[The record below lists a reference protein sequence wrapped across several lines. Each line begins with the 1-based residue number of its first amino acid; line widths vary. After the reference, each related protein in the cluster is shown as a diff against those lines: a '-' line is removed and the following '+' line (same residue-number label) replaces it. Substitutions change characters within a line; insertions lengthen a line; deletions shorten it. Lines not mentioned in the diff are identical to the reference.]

1 MSEKQVYSLSIS
13 ARAVLNLHSLNNE
26 GGEGNQIQTRMVDI
40 VTYDENRQPRLA
52 NVNAISGDMFKHI
65 QAEHLHRIATEKG
78 LPLCKACQRFDANR
92 MSADPDFRDWV
103 KAEKPT
109 QVQVVDRLLAC
120 AIDNLEGNL
129 ITEGNL
135 SAPRKSVVEF
145 GWVVCLPDKDAGAS
159 DEYFHVKYAPDRRE
173 KPTDKDEREG
183 NLGQAIFHR
192 PTNSGVYA
200 IVTNLELSRIGYN
213 DISHTYVD
221 GVDRQAQYAALLESI
236 LYTFIE
242 MNGAMR
248 NTQMPHLVALDGVVA
263 VSYGIAP
270 APTVSPL
277 NKDFKQVI
285 EGTRDA
291 INRLHN
297 KDVVQ
302 VLPFD
307 NLTEFSDILSTL
319 ILESEPYTMQSVG
332 AV

>member
-1 MSEKQVYSLSIS
+1 MSDKQVYSLSIS
-13 ARAVLNLHSLNNE
+13 ARALLNLHSLNNE

-40 VTYDENRQPRLA
+40 VTYDDNKQPRLA

-78 LPLCKACQRFDANR
+78 LPLCQACQRFDANR

-109 QVQVVDRLLAC
+109 QVQVVDRLLTC
-120 AIDNLEGNL
+120 TIDNLEGNL

-145 GWVVCLPDKDAGAS
+145 GWVVGLPDAVTS
-159 DEYFHVKYAPDRRE
+159 DEYFHVKYVPDRRE

-213 DISHTYVD
+213 DISHTYVAEA
-221 GVDRQAQYAALLESI
+221 DRQAQYAALLESM
-236 LYTFIE
+236 LYTFVE

-248 NTQMPHLVALDGVVA
+248 NTQMPHLAALDGVVA

-277 NKDFKQVI
+277 NKEFKQEI
-285 EGTRDA
+285 AGTRDA
-291 INRLHN
+291 INRLH
-297 KDVVQ
+297 KQEVIQ

-307 NLTEFSDILSTL
+307 NLTQFADILSNL
-319 ILESEPYTMQSVG
+319 ILETEPYTMQSAG